1 MNKKAIRADYMS
13 ANSKQLQCIYNYQR
27 TVLDAYTEVV
37 NRIARV
43 DNYGKSIKIK
53 KQQLAALEAS
63 VESAN
68 QLFQNARA
76 GYVEVMLAQR
86 EMIEA
91 RMVIVETKQEQLSA
105 MVSAYQALGGGG
117 SGNFGTNCK
126 PGQVHV
132 KCK

>member
-1 MNKKAIRADYMS
+1 MS